1 MALIWLPKKRR
12 FNAKRHFWNQIYDEF
27 HCAAG
32 VIAFDVVYSFFSYF
46 LLLKFRS
53 FCDWHVL
60 VSRHVCD
67 QKMPLHFCSFQGSIT
82 PTITRYLLPIEY
94 HFHLSPMGFNFKSQ
108 IGNTR
113 TGSEIT
119 LSCEG
124 ENLDNTKTNPKVRF
138 ARIWLKFEGY

>member
-1 MALIWLPKKRR
+1 MFLIWLPMKRR
-12 FNAKRHFWNQIYDEF
+12 FNAKRHFWNQTYNQF
-27 HCAAG
+27 HWADSVIRFWRRLVVLQLFLAAK
-32 VIAFDVVYSFFSYF
+32 IQLIWWFAC
-46 LLLKFRS
+46 LA
-53 FCDWHVL
+53 
-60 VSRHVCD
+60 SRHVCD
-67 QKMPLHFCSFQGSIT
+67 LKMPLHFCSFQGSIT

-119 LSCEG
+119 LCCES